1 MECLTR
7 KLSRNFIWLFFPFLA
22 SSLGTTGCD
31 GITEPKLPAGAV
43 PMQAPLVYGL
53 WWEMTEACSG
63 ISGDLSSVRWYEL
76 PGATNLEVNGRTY
89 QSYWL
94 ATGNR
99 IVVAGRSR
107 MAGPLIRHEMLHAL
121 TGPKHSREYFV
132 DKCGGIVAC
141 EGQCLAEAGEPSAP
155 PGDAATITPSDLDV
169 AVDVTPAQAA
179 FTSDSGWVAI
189 TVSAKNTRA
198 YPVWV
203 HLLPVGPGSSY
214 SATFGYEVRCESTC
228 GGRSAYAY
236 VAADRMG
243 FNPGQTRRYSFD
255 LQLPPDLFLVRGNFN
270 SDTTSEKS
278 LGVMR

>member
-7 KLSRNFIWLFFPFLA
+7 RLSRNVIWWFLLFLA

-53 WWEMTEACSG
+53 WWGMTEACSG
-63 ISGDLSSVRWYEL
+63 ISGDLSSVRWYAL
-76 PGATNLEVNGRTY
+76 PEAAFEVNGGTY
-89 QSYWL
+89 QSYWWT
-94 ATGNR
+94 TGNR
-99 IVVAGRSR
+99 IVVAGPSK

-121 TGPKHSREYFV
+121 TGSKHSREYFV

-141 EGQCLAEAGEPSAP
+141 GGQCLAEAGEPSAP
-155 PGDAATITPSDLDV
+155 PGDATAITPTDLHV
-169 AVDVTPAQAA
+169 TVDVTPAQAA
-179 FTSDSGWVAI
+179 FNSDSGWVAI
-189 TVSAKNTRA
+189 TVSATNTRA

-203 HLLPVGPGSSY
+203 HLLPVAPGSFY
-214 SATFGYEVRCESTC
+214 SETFGYEIQCESAC
-228 GGRSAYAY
+228 GGRSEYTY
-236 VAADRMG
+236 IAADRIG

-255 LQLPPDLFLVRGNFN
+255 LHISPDLFLVRGNFN

-278 LGVMR
+278 LEVTH